1 MKNKY
6 LLLSILSVIS
16 LIALPQCSI
25 NHKSVCNQNFVLDAS
40 SKSQMHEY
48 GNQMKRNKVSH
59 IYFVHGTW
67 AGDSPFGILSRLPG
81 IKINRKL
88 KKIVKINVDNTMGDL
103 GNYTDSYCDL
113 FKQSIGNDIPC
124 DRINWGSGNF
134 HSARVKGSII
144 LIKEIARNIQDPS
157 VNDRIL
163 LIGHSHAGQLFAL
176 LTTFLEEEE
185 LALMETDTKTSKV
198 DRLVEVVGLDE
209 SIYKDIEQLKNDL
222 KKIDKVFLDLVTFG
236 TPPRYH
242 WGKTKRRRDETNY
255 RLVNVINHRN
265 GEQLVS
271 KDGLW
276 KTKSGD
282 YVQQWGVGGTDIDIN
297 IEENSDLGEIIGK
310 EQYSI
315 SAKSVTEGC
324 KRHKPGYGKT
334 LLIDYGDKGGNPV
347 ETVLG
352 HGLYTCKEKM
362 LFNTELIV
370 DNFYKD

>member
-1 MKNKY
+1 MY
-6 LLLSILSVIS
+6 
-16 LIALPQCSI
+16 
-25 NHKSVCNQNFVLDAS
+25 
-40 SKSQMHEY
+40 EY

-67 AGDSPFGILSRLPG
+67 AGDSPLGILSRLPG
-81 IKINRKL
+81 IKINSKL
-88 KKIVKINVDNTMGDL
+88 KKIVKINVDKTMGDL

-134 HSARVKGSII
+134 HSARVKGAII
-144 LIKEIARNIQDPS
+144 LIKEIAKNIQDPS
-157 VNDRIL
+157 VNDRVL

-176 LTTFLEEEE
+176 LTTFLAEEE

-198 DRLVEVVGLDE
+198 DRLVKVIGLDA
-209 SIYKDIEQLKNDL
+209 SIYKDIEQLKSDL
-222 KKIDKVFLDLVTFG
+222 RKIDKIFLDIVTFG

-242 WGKTKRRRDETNY
+242 WGKTKKRREETNY

-265 GEQLVS
+265 GDLPVS

-297 IEENSDLGEIIGK
+297 IEENSDLGEIIGE
-310 EQYSI
+310 EQYYISTKSI
-315 SAKSVTEGC
+315 IEGS
-324 KRHKPGYGKT
+324 KRYIPEYGET
-334 LLIDYGDKGGNPV
+334 LLIDYGDNGRNAI

-362 LFNTELIV
+362 FFNTELIV